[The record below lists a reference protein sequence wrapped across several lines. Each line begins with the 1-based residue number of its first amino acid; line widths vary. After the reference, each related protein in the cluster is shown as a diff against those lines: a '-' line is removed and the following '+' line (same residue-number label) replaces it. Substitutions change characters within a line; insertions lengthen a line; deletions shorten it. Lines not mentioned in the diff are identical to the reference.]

1 MYFGY
6 DVCPKC
12 MNTLIER
19 EQSMENDDFEE
30 YSGKYCLGSA
40 LNAGIN
46 SLNTE
51 KDRLAD
57 EKKDKYIR

>member
-19 EQSMENDDFEE
+19 EQSMENDKFFEH
-30 YSGKYCLGSA
+30 
-40 LNAGIN
+40 
-46 SLNTE
+46 
-51 KDRLAD
+51 
-57 EKKDKYIR
+57 